1 MKASFKCRNCGKC
14 CSAFYAQI
22 NLTIGDLIRISG
34 LLEKPINYILRNFVG
49 INPFGDPENPT
60 KFSYE
65 LGINMPCLLR
75 KNEKCS
81 AYEARPLNCRLFPYW
96 ILVQDFVFNKKEMID
111 ASYKCMNNLELKRGK
126 IKKYSDY
133 SKVVGDILVQEASLT
148 DNILYKLKI
157 KHSIDL
163 SKNKDYQKLIN
174 KYKNKKT
181 GSALK
186 QLETEKIKLAK
197 KLFGKLKDSDIRV
210 IEDEARKPFLLKII
224 GNNTKRLNEAEGIL
238 V

>member
-81 AYEARPLNCRLFPYW
+81 AYDARPLNCRLFPYW
-96 ILVQDFVFNKKEMID
+96 VLVQTFVFDQNKIID
-111 ASYKCMNNLELKRGK
+111 ASYKCMNNLELKK
-126 IKKYSDY
+126 DEIKKYSDY

-186 QLETEKIKLAK
+186 QLETEKIRLAK

-210 IEDEARKPFLLKII
+210 IEDEARKPFLLKIVE
-224 GNNTKRLNEAEGIL
+224 NNTKRLKEAEGIL

>member
-1 MKASFKCRNCGKC
+1 MRVGFKCRNCGKC
-14 CSAFYAQI
+14 CSAFYSQI
-22 NLTIGDLIRISG
+22 NITIGDLIRISG
-34 LLEKPINYILRNFVG
+34 FLEKPINYILRNFVG

-81 AYEARPLNCRLFPYW
+81 VYWARPLNCRLFPYW
-96 ILVQDFVFNKKEMID
+96 VLVQTFVFNKNKIID
-111 ASYKCMNNLELKRGK
+111 VSYKCMNNLELKRDK

-133 SKVVGDILVQEASLT
+133 SKLVGDILIQEASLT

-181 GSALK
+181 NSNLK
-186 QLETEKIKLAK
+186 QLETEKIRLAK
-197 KLFGKLKDSDIRV
+197 KLFGKLKDSNIRV

-224 GNNTKRLNEAEGIL
+224 ENNTKRLEEAENIL
-238 V
+238 I

>member
-1 MKASFKCRNCGKC
+1 MKAGFKCRNCGKC

-34 LLEKPINYILRNFVG
+34 FLNKSIKYILRNFVG
-49 INPFGDPENPT
+49 INPFGNPENPT
-60 KFSYE
+60 KFCYE
-65 LGINMPCLLR
+65 LGINMPCVLR

-81 AYEARPLNCRLFPYW
+81 VYEARPLNCRLFPYW
-96 ILVQDFVFNKKEMID
+96 VLVQAFVFDQNKIID
-111 ASYKCMNNLELKRGK
+111 ASYKCMNGLELKRDK

-133 SKVVGDILVQEASLT
+133 SKLVGDILMQEASLT

-157 KHSIDL
+157 KHSVDL
-163 SKNKDYQKLIN
+163 SKNKSYQELVS

-181 GSALK
+181 NSALK
-186 QLETEKIKLAK
+186 QLETEKIRLAK
-197 KLFGKLKDSDIRV
+197 KLFGKLKNLDIKV
-210 IEDEARKPFLLKII
+210 IEQEARKPFLLKIVE
-224 GNNTKRLNEAEGIL
+224 NNTKRLNEAEDIL

>member
-1 MKASFKCRNCGKC
+1 MRVSFKCRNCGKC
-14 CSAFYAQI
+14 CNAFYTQI
-22 NLTIGDLIRISG
+22 NITIGDLIRISG
-34 LLEKPINYILRNFVG
+34 FLEKPINYILRNFVG

-65 LGINMPCLLR
+65 FGINMPCLLR

-81 AYEARPLNCRLFPYW
+81 VYEARPLNCRLFPYW
-96 ILVQDFVFNKKEMID
+96 VLVQTFVFNKNKIID
-111 ASYKCMNNLELKRGK
+111 VSYKCMNNLELKRDK

-133 SKVVGDILVQEASLT
+133 SKLVGDILIQEASLT

-181 GSALK
+181 SSALK
-186 QLETEKIKLAK
+186 QLETEKIRLAK
-197 KLFGKLKDSDIRV
+197 KLFGKLKDSNIRV

-224 GNNTKRLNEAEGIL
+224 ENNTKRLEEAENIL
-238 V
+238 I